1 MSISRSDY
9 LIELIQVLDKSEKRT
24 FKLQSS
30 RQANHSD
37 KLYIQLF
44 DLLDKFPEKDESYYK
59 DKLGLKSLQY
69 ANLKRNLYTQILKSL
84 RVISSN
90 KDYKFQLK
98 EMSDHAHLLFEKG
111 LHKQSSALIDR
122 IKPIAIGKHASLILI
137 EVVELQKKIE
147 SKFITRS
154 RGVKNKMESL
164 IQKSEE
170 IIDGMNLRGTL
181 SNLCL
186 RIQGLYIKAGYA
198 RDDRDSELYKAY
210 FYSNLPNTDR
220 LTLRPTERIL
230 WHQSHVWYHHA
241 NVNFHFAYKHS
252 VSWIECYHQNISLIE
267 YDQSNYL
274 RALHYVLIYSFYLSR
289 VDKYNYWY
297 SVLNS
302 YRKNNKLKFSRVH
315 AMIDFTYYYN
325 ARINYIV
332 INNKYSQL
340 SKVASEIKAGELYY
354 GNQLDQH
361 RYYIFYYKIASMYS
375 YIGNYDK
382 AIDYCNAIIAG
393 TTTYLKKDIGPY
405 TRLLHIMCNFRMNNF
420 LLVDNMID
428 SIRSEFYA
436 QNQNNEA
443 IDLILNF
450 LKKAS
455 RAMNFGLD
463 DDITKLHNRL
473 TILNQQQYNKLAFI
487 YYDYINWCLSLL
499 HNTSVE
505 KVKKQFK

>member
-1 MSISRSDY
+1 
-9 LIELIQVLDKSEKRT
+9 
-24 FKLQSS
+24 
-30 RQANHSD
+30 
-37 KLYIQLF
+37 
-44 DLLDKFPEKDESYYK
+44 
-59 DKLGLKSLQY
+59 
-69 ANLKRNLYTQILKSL
+69 
-84 RVISSN
+84 
-90 KDYKFQLK
+90 
-98 EMSDHAHLLFEKG
+98 
-111 LHKQSSALIDR
+111 
-122 IKPIAIGKHASLILI
+122 
-137 EVVELQKKIE
+137 
-147 SKFITRS
+147 
-154 RGVKNKMESL
+154 
-164 IQKSEE
+164 
-170 IIDGMNLRGTL
+170 
-181 SNLCL
+181 
-186 RIQGLYIKAGYA
+186 
-198 RDDRDSELYKAY
+198 
-210 FYSNLPNTDR
+210 
-220 LTLRPTERIL
+220 
-230 WHQSHVWYHHA
+230 
-241 NVNFHFAYKHS
+241 
-252 VSWIECYHQNISLIE
+252 
-267 YDQSNYL
+267 
-274 RALHYVLIYSFYLSR
+274 
-289 VDKYNYWY
+289 
-297 SVLNS
+297 
-302 YRKNNKLKFSRVH
+302 
-315 AMIDFTYYYN
+315 MIDFTYYYN